1 VAAPARGV
9 LHVVATPIGNLAD
22 VTLRALEVLRVA
34 DCVFAEDTR
43 HTRRLL
49 DRHGLGPRLVSAHA
63 HNEAAR
69 ARQLCERLGRG
80 ERVALVT
87 DAGTPTLSDPGARL
101 VAAAAAAGFAVAAV
115 PGPSAVAA
123 ALAVSGLSADAFSF
137 AGFLP
142 ARSEARRRRLEALL
156 ARAETIVFFEA
167 PHRVRATL
175 GVLCE
180 IAPRRPLAACR
191 ELTKAFEEVL
201 RGTPAEVLGLLTAE
215 RERGEWTLVLGP
227 PAPGES
233 LPGESLAEGA
243 RGGRAAG
250 AAGRAADAARRAF
263 ERGLVEEGVEP
274 GEAGRRAD
282 FVFGGTGRRPGPRK
296 TGKPRTR

>member
-1 VAAPARGV
+1 MTAPARGV

-22 VTLRALEVLRVA
+22 VTLRALEVLRAA

-49 DRHGLGPRLVSAHA
+49 ERHGLAPRLVSAHA

-69 ARQLCERLGRG
+69 ARQLCDRLGRG

-87 DAGTPTLSDPGARL
+87 DAGTPALSDPGARL

-123 ALAVSGLSADAFSF
+123 ALAVSGLGGDAFSF

-142 ARSEARRRRLEALL
+142 ARGAARRRRLAELL
-156 ARAETIVFFEA
+156 ARGETVVCFEA

-175 GVLCE
+175 GALAE
-180 IAPRRPLAACR
+180 LAPERALAACR

-215 RERGEWTLVLGP
+215 RERGEWTVVVGP
-227 PAPGES
+227 A
-233 LPGESLAEGA
+233 A
-243 RGGRAAG
+243 RGGTEAARADAAAAPAAAG
-250 AAGRAADAARRAF
+250 GPGARRAF
-263 ERGLVEEGVEP
+263 ERGLIEQGIAP
-274 GEAGRRAD
+274 AEAARRAD
-282 FVFGGTGRRPGPRK
+282 FVFGEAPRRGPRPAERK
-296 TGKPRTR
+296 RGQR